1 MSWSKSLSGFADE
14 AEKALTERQK
24 DIALYFLQQV
34 IVGSPVD
41 EGTYRGNH
49 RVTVDGITLDYDMSL
64 KDAGGQMTLMSGMQ
78 QIGTVSQPFGSITI
92 QNNLPYGERIENG
105 WSMQAASGVY
115 SVALNSTVEKFK

>member
-1 MSWSKSLSGFADE
+1 MSWSKSLTGFADE
-14 AEKALTERQK
+14 AEKALTKRQK
-24 DIALYFLQQV
+24 DIAAYFLQQV
-34 IVGSPVD
+34 IVTSPVMD
-41 EGTYRGNH
+41 GTYRGNH
-49 RVTVDGITLDYDMSL
+49 RVTVDGITLDYDL
-64 KDAGGQMTLMSGMQ
+64 DLQDAGGQMTLMSGMQ

>member
-1 MSWSKSLSGFADE
+1 MGWSKSLTGFADE
-14 AEKALTERQK
+14 AEKALTGRQK

-41 EGTYRGNH
+41 KGTYRGNH
-49 RVTVDGITLDYDMSL
+49 RVTINGITLDYDL
-64 KDAGGQMTLMSGMQ
+64 NQHDAGGQMTLMSGMQ
-78 QIGTVSQPFGSITI
+78 KIGTVNQAFGSITI
-92 QNNLPYGERIENG
+92 QNNLPYGERIEHG